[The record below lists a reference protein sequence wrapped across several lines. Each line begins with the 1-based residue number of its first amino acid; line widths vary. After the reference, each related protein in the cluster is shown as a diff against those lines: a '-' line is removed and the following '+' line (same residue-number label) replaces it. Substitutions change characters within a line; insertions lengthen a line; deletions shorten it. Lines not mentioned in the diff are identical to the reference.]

1 MNFKSI
7 WAKIHSK
14 DLYTWLGHGI
24 LGFALTFLFGYL
36 FTPGAF
42 VYREVSDIIGWTQK
56 DPATRRPWDVAVKD
70 GFFDLWAPLAG
81 AAIAEIVKA
90 L

>member
-14 DLYTWLGHGI
+14 DLYTWIAHYI
-24 LGFALTFLFGYL
+24 LGFVLTFLFGYQ
-36 FTPGAF
+36 FTFGAF
-42 VYREVSDIIGWTQK
+42 VYREASDILGWFGE
-56 DPATRRPWDVAVKD
+56 DEDTRRPFHDKAKD

-81 AAIAEIVKA
+81 AATAEIVKA